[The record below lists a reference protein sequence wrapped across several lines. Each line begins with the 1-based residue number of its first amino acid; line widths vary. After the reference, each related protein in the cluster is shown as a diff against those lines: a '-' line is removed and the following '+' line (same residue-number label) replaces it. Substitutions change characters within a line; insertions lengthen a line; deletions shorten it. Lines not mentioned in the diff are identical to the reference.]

1 MPFNFPSHAADN
13 HKEDEEGERED
24 RSARDEVHGLLDIDL
39 RRGSVVDSLLGTEF
53 VKGSVHA
60 RRAGERRVGAFY
72 AAVAEVEVGV
82 GGDVASVEVEVEAE
96 RPSGVNELDFML

>member
-1 MPFNFPSHAADN
+1 MPFNFPPHAAYN

-24 RSARDEVHGLLDIDL
+24 RSARDEVHGLLDVYL
-39 RRGSVVDSLLGTEF
+39 RRGSVVDRLLGTEL
-53 VKGSVHA
+53 VEGSVHA
-60 RRAGERRVGAFY
+60 GRAGERGVGAFY

-82 GGDVASVEVEVEAE
+82 GGDVVGVEVEVEAE